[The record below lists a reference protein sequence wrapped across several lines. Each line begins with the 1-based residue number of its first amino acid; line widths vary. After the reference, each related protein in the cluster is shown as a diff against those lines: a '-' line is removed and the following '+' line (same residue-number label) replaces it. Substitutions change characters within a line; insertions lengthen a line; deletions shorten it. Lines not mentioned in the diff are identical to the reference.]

1 GGVLGSAVAAI
12 FCFILILPFL
22 WSLIA
27 RKFSQTE
34 FTNLWSNK
42 RYRGPLL
49 ILRLVRVVLAIIYL
63 GIFLIGFY
71 NIQVAI
77 IGSILIGIFT
87 ALFYKKIHSFYVKI
101 ENRFLD
107 NFNDRE
113 MQQLARGRHELAPW
127 DA

>member
-1 GGVLGSAVAAI
+1 NKLPPKWQKTLNRYSTGARSISTTSDWQAVLKSYLIHIILLSLIIMGIIILISGYIKPLLFDWITGGVLGSAVAAI

-49 ILRLVRVVLAIIYL
+49 ILRLVR
-63 GIFLIGFY
+63 
-71 NIQVAI
+71 
-77 IGSILIGIFT
+77 
-87 ALFYKKIHSFYVKI
+87 
-101 ENRFLD
+101 
-107 NFNDRE
+107 
-113 MQQLARGRHELAPW
+113 
-127 DA
+127 